1 MYNFLC
7 LVNTIINN
15 NYYLCE
21 RIVIMNIV
29 KYLVDKKYR
38 EKFQTE
44 YSEEIT
50 NKVNEELDERER
62 VIENALHH
70 DEYSHHK
77 L

>member
-1 MYNFLC
+1 MNF
-7 LVNTIINN
+7 I
-15 NYYLCE
+15 
-21 RIVIMNIV
+21 

-50 NKVNEELDERER
+50 SKVNEELDERER